1 MVLFEPVFGTA
12 VEVVTPEALL
22 DVGMTVG
29 RDAEE
34 GRVGIGRMA
43 DVDKFAGIVIIS
55 DSILNNVG
63 VVAKINITVRDVIWF
78 DGRST
83 IDTTPREESKMVEIF
98 VPPAEIVRFTEALET
113 EETVLM

>member
-12 VEVVTPEALL
+12 VGTEELL
-22 DVGMTVG
+22 EMTVG

-34 GRVGIGRMA
+34 GRVGVGRME
-43 DVDKFAGIVIIS
+43 DVDKFSGIVIIS
-55 DSILNNVG
+55 ASILNNVG
-63 VVAKINITVRDVIWF
+63 SLVKIYITVRDVTWF
-78 DGRST
+78 VGRST